1 MILRTRHPAALGP
14 VAIAA
19 GLMMLCAPGA
29 GASTLSPLPPADYTA
44 RAFCGPPARAQAAC
58 LALALVPQTASARA
72 HTHPLGMA
80 RPALAPA
87 TSPVAAGYIGLR
99 PQDLHGAYALP
110 DTSAGAQKI
119 AIVDAYNDPS
129 AEADLKGYDE
139 EFGLPACTSGNGC
152 FTQLNQNGKASPLP
166 FPKTSGELE
175 SARGGSAG
183 ERKTA
188 ERATGWDGE
197 ISLDIETA
205 HAVCENCS
213 ILLVEAE
220 TSAYANLEAA
230 EHSAAVLG
238 AGEISNSWGG
248 PEEGE
253 TAAAEKASPFNDP
266 GVVITASAGDDGY
279 LGWDAANSAERGFA
293 EFPASSPHVVAVGGT
308 RLQIEA
314 GGAWAGETV
323 WNGDGADGGGCSTI
337 FEAQPWQQNVAG
349 WGQVGC
355 HRERAVSDIAADAD
369 PYTGVAVHDT
379 SPECRSEYEREGTL
393 HELADWCTVG
403 GTSLASPLIA
413 SVFALAGGAKGA
425 PYPARTLYQNK
436 LAAPAALHDVTSGS
450 NGACAS
456 AFQIETG
463 LSNCTLSAEAES
475 CAAKRICLAGSGY
488 DGPSGLGTPDG
499 LLGFTRSAEDE
510 AAGEETLP
518 PEEPE
523 EAPTG
528 PEEEGGSR
536 ESEQSLPILG
546 RGRSADSPP
555 AASVY
560 GATPTAPLA
569 IIADTKPSVELSALT
584 LTRAALIALN
594 RSRPKMSQVGFQF
607 TINLT
612 AQVRATL
619 ARRIRSHRHNRWSP
633 LHHSLTFTA
642 AGGHDSRRLGGGTVL
657 AAGVY
662 RLTLTPVHG
671 AARSLVFAIG

>member
-205 HAVCENCS
+205 HAVCQNCS

-220 TSAYANLEAA
+220 TSAYATSKRPSTAPPCSARARSQTPGAGPRKARRPQPRKRARSTIQASSSPPPPAMTGISAGTPPTAPNGALPSSPPPRRTSSP
-230 EHSAAVLG
+230 SAARG
-238 AGEISNSWGG
+238 CRSKRAAPGRARRSGTATA
-248 PEEGE
+248 P
-253 TAAAEKASPFNDP
+253 TAAAAARSSKPSRGSRTSPA
-266 GVVITASAGDDGY
+266 GGRSAATASAP
-279 LGWDAANSAERGFA
+279 SPTSPPTPTPI
-293 EFPASSPHVVAVGGT
+293 PASRCTTRAPSAAPNTNRKGHCTNSPT
-308 RLQIEA
+308 
-314 GGAWAGETV
+314 GAQ
-323 WNGDGADGGGCSTI
+323 S
-337 FEAQPWQQNVAG
+337 
-349 WGQVGC
+349 
-355 HRERAVSDIAADAD
+355 AA
-369 PYTGVAVHDT
+369 
-379 SPECRSEYEREGTL
+379 R
-393 HELADWCTVG
+393 
-403 GTSLASPLIA
+403 ASP
-413 SVFALAGGAKGA
+413 
-425 PYPARTLYQNK
+425 
-436 LAAPAALHDVTSGS
+436 
-450 NGACAS
+450 
-456 AFQIETG
+456 
-463 LSNCTLSAEAES
+463 
-475 CAAKRICLAGSGY
+475 
-488 DGPSGLGTPDG
+488 
-499 LLGFTRSAEDE
+499 
-510 AAGEETLP
+510 
-518 PEEPE
+518 
-523 EAPTG
+523 
-528 PEEEGGSR
+528 
-536 ESEQSLPILG
+536 
-546 RGRSADSPP
+546 
-555 AASVY
+555 
-560 GATPTAPLA
+560 
-569 IIADTKPSVELSALT
+569 
-584 LTRAALIALN
+584 
-594 RSRPKMSQVGFQF
+594 
-607 TINLT
+607 
-612 AQVRATL
+612 
-619 ARRIRSHRHNRWSP
+619 RR
-633 LHHSLTFTA
+633 
-642 AGGHDSRRLGGGTVL
+642 
-657 AAGVY
+657 
-662 RLTLTPVHG
+662 
-671 AARSLVFAIG
+671 

>member
-1 MILRTRHPAALGP
+1 MTFRMRHPAALSP

-19 GLMMLCAPGA
+19 GLIMLCAPGA
-29 GASTLSPLPPADYTA
+29 SAGTLSPLPPADYGA
-44 RAFCGPPARAQAAC
+44 RAFCSAPARGQASC

-80 RPALAPA
+80 RPALPPA
-87 TSPVAAGYIGLR
+87 VSPVAAGYIGLR
-99 PQDLHGAYALP
+99 PQDLHSAYALP
-110 DTSAGAQKI
+110 DTSTGAQKI

-129 AEADLKGYDE
+129 AETDLKGYDE

-152 FTQLNQNGKASPLP
+152 FTQVNENGKASPLP

-175 SARGGSAG
+175 SARGGTAG
-183 ERKTA
+183 ERKAA

-205 HAVCENCS
+205 HAICQNCS
-213 ILLVEAE
+213 IVLVEAE

-253 TAAAEKASPFNDP
+253 TVAAEKASPFNDP

-314 GGAWAGETV
+314 DGAWVGETV
-323 WNGDGADGGGCSTI
+323 WNGDGAGGGGCSTI
-337 FEAQPWQQNVAG
+337 FEAQLWQQNVAG
-349 WGQVGC
+349 WGEVGC
-355 HRERAVSDIAADAD
+355 HRKRAVADIAADAD

-379 SPECRSEYEREGTL
+379 SPDCRTEYEQEGTL

-403 GTSLASPLIA
+403 GTSLASPLVA

-425 PYPARTLYQNK
+425 PYPARTLYQNE
-436 LAAPAALHDVTSGS
+436 LATPAALHDVTNGS
-450 NGACAS
+450 NGACAT
-456 AFQIETG
+456 AFQIESG
-463 LSNCTLSAEAES
+463 LSSCTLAAEAES
-475 CAAKRICLAGSGY
+475 CEAKRICMASSGY

-499 LLGFTRSAEDE
+499 LLGFTRSSEDE
-510 AAGEETLP
+510 AAGEETPP
-518 PEEPE
+518 PEEAE
-523 EAPTG
+523 EPPAPK
-528 PEEEGGSR
+528 EKGGSG

-546 RGRSADSPP
+546 RGRDPGGSD
-555 AASVY
+555 AASAY
-560 GATPTAPLA
+560 GATPTVPLA
-569 IIADTKPSVELSALT
+569 TTAGAKPGVELTALT
-584 LTRAALIALN
+584 LTRGALIALN
-594 RSRPKMSQVGFQF
+594 RSRPKMSQVGFLF
-607 TINLT
+607 TINVT

-619 ARRIRSHRHNRWSP
+619 ARRVHSHGHSRWSP
-633 LHHSLTFTA
+633 LRHSLTFTA
-642 AGGHDSRRLGGGTVL
+642 AGGHDSRRLDGGTVL
-657 AAGVY
+657 AAGAY